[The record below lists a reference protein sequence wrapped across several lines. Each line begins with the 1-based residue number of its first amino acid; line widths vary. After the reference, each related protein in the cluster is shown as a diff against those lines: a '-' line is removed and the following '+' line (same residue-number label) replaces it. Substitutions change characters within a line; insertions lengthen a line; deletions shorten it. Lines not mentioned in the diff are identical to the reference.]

1 MKELNLKYIKYRPVS
16 KGSQVE
22 KWEVN
27 FNGEM
32 NRIMYLVKSNI
43 FHIYKLTGFC
53 KESNCHSEQGH
64 RDH

>member
-32 NRIMYLVKSNI
+32 NRMM
-43 FHIYKLTGFC
+43 F
-53 KESNCHSEQGH
+53 
-64 RDH
+64 